1 MKIIIMNDRAKM
13 VYRSTSQERRTG
25 MIRIDRIRKYMIT
38 AFMAVSLLT
47 VTACGVKKDTA
58 SNKAAANIE
67 QSTETATVAK
77 AKDMQMQVKGADG
90 NTVTLTGDATINEAG
105 EMVFEGKDSVGN
117 VVKVTG
123 TAEKTEDGSF
133 KVKETAVA
141 GTVKVVADN
150 GQETEVSNENKG
162 NVTVDEIKDT
172 TTEVVK
178 NDTSDN
184 KQESGSTDIGK
195 NDNTTGITDT
205 KPSEENNTSNT
216 AETPAPD
223 NKQDS
228 TGNSSTSDT
237 TPSTPE
243 HTHTWTPVTTTI
255 HHDATGHYE
264 DVVVGT
270 RTVVDKEAWDE
281 PIYEWKYMGK
291 TRCIK
296 CGQVFNTADE
306 CFDHQDVLADNGD
319 YTHGSYEFIAEK
331 VQTDTIHHEAETHE
345 ETITEKRW
353 VEDTAA
359 YDETVITGYVCSCG
373 EKK

>member
-1 MKIIIMNDRAKM
+1 MTDSVTKNSISFNQSGKENRMIKIDK
-13 VYRSTSQERRTG
+13 
-25 MIRIDRIRKYMIT
+25 IRKCMIT
-38 AFMAVSLLT
+38 ALMAMSLLT
-47 VTACGVKKDTA
+47 VTACGAKKDMA

-77 AKDMQMQVKGADG
+77 AKDMQMQVKDADG

-105 EMVFEGKDSVGN
+105 EMVFEGKDSAGN

-123 TAEKTEDGSF
+123 TAEKTGDGSF
-133 KVKETAVA
+133 KVKEAAVA
-141 GTVKVVADN
+141 GTAKVVADN
-150 GQETEVSNENKG
+150 GQETEVSNENKE

-184 KQESGSTDIGK
+184 KQESGGTDIGK
-195 NDNTTGITDT
+195 NDNTTDVT
-205 KPSEENNTSNT
+205 KPAEGNNTGNT

-223 NKQDS
+223 NKQDN
-228 TGNSSTSDT
+228 GDNSNTSDD

-243 HTHTWTPVTTTI
+243 HTHTWNPVTTTV
-255 HHDATGHYE
+255 HHEATGHYT

-281 PIYEWKYMGK
+281 PVYEY
-291 TRCIK
+291 RAYAVK
-296 CGQVFNTADE
+296 CLG
-306 CFDHQDVLADNGD
+306 CGSLFDSGRAWGEHAAYQEDVLDD
-319 YTHGSYEFIAEK
+319 WSHGSYTVLYRNEQ
-331 VQTDTIHHEAETHE
+331 VDTIHHEAETHE
-345 ETITEKRW
+345 EDIKEKQW

-359 YDETVITGYVCSCG
+359 YDETVITGYTCSCG
-373 EKK
+373 ATK

>member
-1 MKIIIMNDRAKM
+1 MTDSVTKNSISFNQSGKENRMIKIDK
-13 VYRSTSQERRTG
+13 
-25 MIRIDRIRKYMIT
+25 IRKCMIT
-38 AFMAVSLLT
+38 ALMAMSLLT
-47 VTACGVKKDTA
+47 VTACGAKKDMA

-77 AKDMQMQVKGADG
+77 AKDMQMQVKDANG

-105 EMVFEGKDSVGN
+105 EMVFEGKDSAGN

-123 TAEKTEDGSF
+123 TAEKTGDGSF
-133 KVKETAVA
+133 KVKEAAVA
-141 GTVKVVADN
+141 GTAKVVADN
-150 GQETEVSNENKG
+150 GQETEVSNENKE

-184 KQESGSTDIGK
+184 KQESGGTDIGK
-195 NDNTTGITDT
+195 NDNTTDVT
-205 KPSEENNTSNT
+205 KPAEGNNTGNT
-216 AETPAPD
+216 AETQAPD
-223 NKQDS
+223 NKQDN
-228 TGNSSTSDT
+228 TGNSSTSDA

-243 HTHTWTPVTTTI
+243 HTHTWNPVTTTV
-255 HHDATGHYE
+255 HHEATGHYT

-281 PIYEWKYMGK
+281 PVYEWKYMGK
-291 TRCIK
+291 TRCK
-296 CGQVFNTADE
+296 GCGQVFNTASE
-306 CFDHQDVLADNGD
+306 CFDHQDEMADNGD
-319 YTHGSYEFIAEK
+319 YTHGSYESIAEK

-345 ETITEKRW
+345 EDIKEKQW

-359 YDETVITGYVCSCG
+359 YDETVITGYTCSCG
-373 EKK
+373 ATK